1 MIQKFFLG
9 LVILVATGVV
19 GLSLVKIPAPSTEI
33 RQTVEADKIF
43 KTTLAM
49 ANNSQVSL

>member
-33 RQTVEADKIF
+33 RQKIEADKVF

-49 ANNSQVSL
+49 ADNSHTSL